1 MTISSASVIRD
12 IQIISQLTTRIRL
25 YGADCNQSALV
36 LEAIKQTK
44 VNMTVW
50 LGDYTIPTDDHAA
63 YKRQRDDIVDA
74 IKTYGTDNVGGVTVG
89 NEFMLKWVT
98 GPEGVNEVY

>member
-1 MTISSASVIRD
+1 M
-12 IQIISQLTTRIRL
+12 QRIRL

-50 LGDYTIPTDDHAA
+50 LGDYNVPDDSHAA
-63 YKRQRDDIVDA
+63 YERQRDVIKEA
-74 IKTYGTDNVGGVTVG
+74 IQTYGTDNNGGVTVG
-89 NEFMLKWVT
+89 NEFMLKYASLALSTLLIPLLSASLHTRV
-98 GPEGVNEVY
+98 